1 MEISMKRILAC
12 AALAAL
18 LAGCVDD
25 PNGNGKIYGNTARG
39 AAIGALGGAA
49 VGVLAGGNDARNAAI
64 GAAVGALAGGGV
76 GVYMDKQEADLRRQT
91 EGSNVTVVRN
101 GDQIELRMPADITFA
116 VDQSNIKPEF
126 DATLNNVAK
135 VLVSYPKTS
144 IDIIGHADSDGTREH
159 NQDLSERRANSVRSY
174 LASQGVQPVRM
185 IASGRGED
193 QPLVP
198 NTSAANKAMNRRV
211 QIILNPVVS

>member
-1 MEISMKRILAC
+1 MKRILAC